1 MNKVSQNILD
11 LSVIL
16 GHLEMALMLAVRTHS
31 LLTKTH
37 ILEELSDQINT
48 GTLEYDDTIS

>member
-48 GTLEYDDTIS
+48 GTLTGVPK